1 MKGNQEGKIQKGKR
15 FKENKSIHHG
25 TQINNI
31 ALKKMKGT
39 IFTYNI
45 VPVIIMY
52 LLFWLKEETHS

>member
-31 ALKKMKGT
+31 VLKKMKGT

-45 VPVIIMY
+45 V
-52 LLFWLKEETHS
+52 LL